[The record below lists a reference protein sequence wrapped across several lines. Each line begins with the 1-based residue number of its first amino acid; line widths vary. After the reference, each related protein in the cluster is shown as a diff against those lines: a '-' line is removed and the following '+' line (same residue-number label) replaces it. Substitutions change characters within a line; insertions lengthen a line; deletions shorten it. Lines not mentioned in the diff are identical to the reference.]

1 MTENIKIIR
10 NFISA
15 WSNLDPDELVNYFT
29 EDGIYYNMPIE
40 PVQGKNN
47 LKLFIQ
53 GFLNDW
59 TKTEWEISNII
70 CDGNTVFVERID
82 KTEVGDIK
90 IDLPCCGIFEMED
103 GKIKIFL
110 DYFDMNTYTGPLS
123 KSK

>member
-53 GFLNDW
+53 V
-59 TKTEWEISNII
+59 ISVDNLI
-70 CDGNTVFVERID
+70 VID
-82 KTEVGDIK
+82 RFASG
-90 IDLPCCGIFEMED
+90 
-103 GKIKIFL
+103 
-110 DYFDMNTYTGPLS
+110 YFS
-123 KSK
+123 FIEFFSV

>member
-47 LKLFIQ
+47 LKSFIQ

-59 TKTEWEISNII
+59 TKLNGRLKILLVMEIQYLLR
-70 CDGNTVFVERID
+70 EL
-82 KTEVGDIK
+82 IK
-90 IDLPCCGIFEMED
+90 L
-103 GKIKIFL
+103 K
-110 DYFDMNTYTGPLS
+110 
-123 KSK
+123 